1 MATTVEQ
8 KKNDGRGKKPFRNF
22 GKRPEEKGIPILKFG
37 KNNNFYKFRAA
48 LSNEATER
56 YGNLGKLIDLE
67 KYYDPPFVAED
78 YEAMGFSE
86 EQAERMNLEKFK
98 EHARKL
104 TKMEE
109 DRPNLYSLIMKHMSV
124 ESKDE
129 VAQEPNYDT
138 WHAEKDAEKL
148 WQAIIRTHKVDC
160 VSSVTEVKELAA
172 RKAYQNI
179 KQGPFES
186 LAQYSERFRDTYR
199 GYKATGTALRP
210 IDVEESNQALD
221 FFHGLDPARYGAFR
235 TSMLNG
241 WATKAFAPP
250 QTVNDIYRI
259 AGTWVRPAP
268 KPDRGTAASYVTIE
282 EEAKIK
288 QNLPRRQKRKR
299 RNKRRS

>member
-1 MATTVEQ
+1 MATAAEH

-129 VAQEPNYDT
+129 VAQEPSYDT

>member
-1 MATTVEQ
+1 
-8 KKNDGRGKKPFRNF
+8 
-22 GKRPEEKGIPILKFG
+22 
-37 KNNNFYKFRAA
+37 
-48 LSNEATER
+48 
-56 YGNLGKLIDLE
+56 
-67 KYYDPPFVAED
+67 VAED

-109 DRPNLYSLIMKHMSV
+109 DRPKLYGLIMKHMSV

-129 VAQEPNYDT
+129 VAQEPENYT

-160 VSSVTEVKELAA
+160 VSSVTAVKELAA

-199 GYKATGTALRP
+199 GYKATGKKTLLP
-210 IDVEESNQALD
+210 YV
-221 FFHGLDPARYGAFR
+221 ARTYTGGNSGECRARLTPTETPGFE
-235 TSMLNG
+235 
-241 WATKAFAPP
+241 
-250 QTVNDIYRI
+250 
-259 AGTWVRPAP
+259 GT
-268 KPDRGTAASYVTIE
+268 
-282 EEAKIK
+282 
-288 QNLPRRQKRKR
+288 
-299 RNKRRS
+299 

>member
-1 MATTVEQ
+1 MATAAEQ
-8 KKNDGRGKKPFRNF
+8 KKNDGRGKKPFKNF

-56 YGNLGKLIDLE
+56 YDNLGKLIDLE

-78 YEAMGFSE
+78 YEAM
-86 EQAERMNLEKFK
+86 
-98 EHARKL
+98 
-104 TKMEE
+104 EE
-109 DRPNLYSLIMKHMSV
+109 DRPKLYGLIMKHMSV
-124 ESKDE
+124 ESRDE
-129 VAQEPNYDT
+129 VVQEPYYDT

-148 WQAIIRTHKVDC
+148 WQAIIRMHKVDC
-160 VSSVTEVKELAA
+160 VSSITAVKELAA
-172 RKAYQNI
+172 I

-210 IDVEESNQALD
+210 IDIEESDQALD
-221 FFHGLDPARYGAFR
+221 FFHGLDPARYRAFK

-250 QTVNDIYRI
+250 QTVNKIYRI

-268 KPDRGTAASYVTIE
+268 KPDGGTAASYVTIE
-282 EEAKIK
+282 EEAK
-288 QNLPRRQKRKR
+288 
-299 RNKRRS
+299 NKA